1 MPDLQRSWEDNVAIK
16 RQREIIPE
24 AALMDTSLTKD
35 GHARETAKKLKPR
48 GEKLNPRFERTQ
60 RQTYQSH
67 KKREKQ
73 IAKKNNTISQKSHI
87 PNKFE

>member
-24 AALMDTSLTKD
+24 VALMDTSLTKD
-35 GHARETAKKLKPR
+35 GHAQETAKKLKPR
-48 GEKLNPRFERTQ
+48 REKLNPRFERTQ

-73 IAKKNNTISQKSHI
+73 IARKTILLAKKVKSQK
-87 PNKFE
+87 KFE